1 MVWSPYTK
9 RITDK
14 LERVQRRATKFILKG
29 DDPYDIRLKKLNLMS
44 LEKRRSLADVTFL
57 YKVLNGNIDIDIS
70 KIVDFHTEVDRFSL
84 RAKDS
89 LILKKKYARTNVLK
103 YSFFHLITDQWN
115 QLPLDIRVS
124 DNVNIFKSRVRK
136 FFSDF

>member
-1 MVWSPYTK
+1 M
-9 RITDK
+9 
-14 LERVQRRATKFILKG
+14 
-29 DDPYDIRLKKLNLMS
+29 KKLNLLS

-57 YKVLNGNIDIDIS
+57 YKVLNGNIDIDNSNI
-70 KIVDFHTEVDRFSL
+70 IDFHSEADRFSL

-89 LILKKKYARTNVLK
+89 LTLKKKYARTNVLK
-103 YSFFHLITDQWN
+103 YSFFHRITDQWN